1 MDTESATK
9 AAKNEAISRSLNE
22 GLAKGEVK
30 WPSEEPT
37 FICECSDLS
46 CAVEISLSL
55 DSYRAVRSHPSR
67 FFLVPGHMN
76 PEIETKVEVGDGF
89 DVVEKI
95 GPGKAVA
102 ERTAS

>member
-1 MDTESATK
+1 MDTESAQK

-22 GLAKGEVK
+22 GLAKGEDK

-46 CAVEISLSL
+46 CAVEIQLSL
-55 DSYRAVRSHPSR
+55 DHYRSVRSNSSR
-67 FFLVPGHMN
+67 FILVPGHIN
-76 PEIETKVEVGDGF
+76 PEIEIKVDEGDGF
-89 DVVEKI
+89 EVVEKI
-95 GPGKAVA
+95 GPGKEVA